1 MRDSALSADRW
12 WKLMAKQFDESD
24 VPEWGLY
31 ADEGRRDLTSRKSI
45 KVKLPIRQHI
55 KLHALKL
62 FSENNISQ
70 TVEAALDLY
79 FDRMRAS
86 ELAAR
91 GAVQGDAP
99 GSTGVGA
106 DDTASSVGPAVH
118 ASGSPGVGPTGPSG
132 PAQ

>member
-1 MRDSALSADRW
+1 
-12 WKLMAKQFDESD
+12 MAKQFDESE

-31 ADEGRRDLTSRKSI
+31 ADENRRDLTSRKSI

-79 FDRMRAS
+79 FDRMRAA

-91 GAVQGDAP
+91 SAVG
-99 GSTGVGA
+99 GSDGPTGSGGVGA
-106 DDTASSVGPAVH
+106 DDTATSVGPAVH
-118 ASGSPGVGPTGPSG
+118 AAGSPGSGPTGPSG
-132 PAQ
+132 PGSAQ